1 MITRETLLGA
11 SLLLVALPVLATA
24 QGLGD
29 AAAQAR
35 AKREKTG
42 QTPEPGK
49 VYSNEDLAKGSTSG
63 SSGGSQGAPAASA
76 EHERA
81 ADDQPEEPSASDL
94 IAQKA
99 ERLKQFEAAVES
111 ARAQV
116 AAVEKHMNDL
126 AERLNP
132 LSTTFVYAPGGSL
145 DVNERFRIEAEL
157 QEQPSK
163 LEAAKRAVKAAE
175 DALLD
180 FENGRLDAVP
190 GGRPE

>member
-1 MITRETLLGA
+1 M
-11 SLLLVALPVLATA
+11 
-24 QGLGD
+24 
-29 AAAQAR
+29 
-35 AKREKTG
+35 
-42 QTPEPGK
+42 
-49 VYSNEDLAKGSTSG
+49 
-63 SSGGSQGAPAASA
+63 
-76 EHERA
+76 
-81 ADDQPEEPSASDL
+81 
-94 IAQKA
+94 
-99 ERLKQFEAAVES
+99 KQFEAAVEA

-116 AAVEKHMNDL
+116 SAVEKRMNDL

-157 QEQPSK
+157 QEQPVK

-190 GGRPE
+190 GGKPE